1 MSNASNYDLTQ
12 AAPLVENVRTLQL
25 RFLGH
30 VLRLPDDDRAI
41 QGVCTVYSTTWEE
54 ETRKATNRVSKLH
67 SSPIRRHRQHDWPR
81 QAVSFDTRPLWLEE
95 DCSHLLCSWQMM
107 IRQIKLIL
115 LLAFKGKPGNNQA
128 SWW

>member
-30 VLRLPDDDRAI
+30 VLRMPDDDRAM

-54 ETRKATNRVSKLH
+54 ETRKATNHVSKLH
-67 SSPIRRHRQHDWPR
+67 STPIRRHRQRDCPR
-81 QAVSFDTRPLWLEE
+81 QAV
-95 DCSHLLCSWQMM
+95 
-107 IRQIKLIL
+107 
-115 LLAFKGKPGNNQA
+115 
-128 SWW
+128 